1 MKKFLSSAFLMLAF
15 AVLALAQTPQEIVSR
30 MEKEMDKHEKDGMSM
45 VVDVKVPILGT
56 MTSKASFLGD
66 RCRIEASMMGVDII
80 TWSDE
85 TSEWIYNSKSNE
97 VEIRKLSVK
106 TDKEGAAKA
115 ADGAGDVDLFSQVS
129 AGYDVS
135 IKKETANAWFIL
147 CKKKSTNT
155 EKDAPKNIDLV
166 IAKGSYYPVSLSTKM
181 SGIALTMRDVK
192 FGVSEKAVTF
202 RPEDFPGITI
212 TDKR

>member
-1 MKKFLSSAFLMLAF
+1 MLAV

-56 MTSKASFLGD
+56 MTTKASFLGD

-85 TSEWIYNSKSNE
+85 TSEWIYNAKSNE
-97 VEIRKLSVK
+97 VEIRKLPVK
-106 TDKEGAAKA
+106 TDKEGAART
-115 ADGAGDVDLFSQVS
+115 ADGAGDVDLFSRVS

-135 IKKETANAWFIL
+135 IKKETADAWFIL

-155 EKDAPKNIDLV
+155 EKDAPKSIDLV
-166 IAKGSYYPVSLSTKM
+166 IAKGTYYPVSLSTKM
-181 SGIALTMRDVK
+181 SGVALTMRDVK
-192 FGVSEKAVTF
+192 FGVSEKMVTF
-202 RPEDFPGITI
+202 SPEDFPGVTI